1 MTNNNP
7 TNHILFSYI
16 FDKKGNAKKING
28 DEVAQQLKNPNL
40 SWVHL
45 DANNKNTAKWLNDKV
60 DYLDHLIINALIAE
74 DPRPRILKFDH
85 GILVILRGLNYNKNS
100 KSSDMVSIRMWI
112 DKERIISIQ
121 KRPMKS
127 IYEIENTLNEG
138 VLNISDSGIFLLN
151 IIKLTINDIANY
163 IYSTGEKID
172 DIEQKVII
180 SRNMKYRDTILN
192 TRSQLT
198 ISKRYLTPLK
208 DVIIQTCSLEYD
220 WINDFHIRNFHE
232 SSDQIIHVIEE
243 VDEVLIRAKI
253 LHDELTHTLNEKINR
268 NMFKISIIAMI
279 FMPLTFITSLFGM
292 NFQRIPGSD
301 NPNGFYLICLVLLMI
316 TALQMLFFRKKD
328 WF

>member
-1 MTNNNP
+1 MTNKSP
-7 TNHILFSYI
+7 NHILFSYI
-16 FDKKGNAKKING
+16 FDKKGSAKKI
-28 DEVAQQLKNPNL
+28 DDDVVAQELKNPNL

-45 DANNKNTAKWLNDKV
+45 DANNKNTAKWLHNEV
-60 DYLDHLIINALIAE
+60 GYLDHLIINALIAE
-74 DPRPRILKFDH
+74 DPRPRILRFEH
-85 GILVILRGLNYNKNS
+85 GILVILRGLNDNRNS
-100 KSSDMVSIRMWI
+100 KSSEMVSIRMWI

-127 IYEIENTLNEG
+127 IYAIQSALDVGTLK
-138 VLNISDSGIFLLN
+138 ISNSGIFLLN
-151 IIKLTINDIANY
+151 IIKLTINDIADY

-198 ISKRYLTPLK
+198 VSRRYLSPLK
-208 DVIIQTCSLEYD
+208 EVITQMCSLDYE
-220 WINDFHIRNFHE
+220 WINDLHIRNFHE
-232 SSDQIIHVIEE
+232 SSDQIIHIIEE

-253 LHDELTHTLNEKINR
+253 LHDELTHALNEKINR
-268 NMFKISIIAMI
+268 NMFKLSIIAII

-301 NPNGFYLICLVLLMI
+301 NPNGFYLICLIMLLI
-316 TALQMLFFRKKD
+316 TTVQMLFFRKKD